1 MHARLRNCFLAL
13 ALMGASA
20 SALAG
25 AREEL
30 GRFTTGLKGLDG
42 HFVQQ
47 VYDGKGR
54 LKETSSGRVA
64 LSVPRLFRWEY
75 VKPHEQ
81 LIVADGRKVWIYDP
95 DLEQA
100 TVREQGSE
108 EASSPLAALL
118 APERLDRQFDVS
130 EEAGSR
136 DGLHWLALSPKVGA
150 DASFQYASLGFGPQ
164 GLSRMEITDAAGQRT
179 VLRFSDWRRNPAFA
193 AGTFRYVP
201 GKGVDV
207 VGQR

>member
-1 MHARLRNCFLAL
+1 MRHLLRTSLLAL

-20 SALAG
+20 SAFAG

-30 GRFTTGLKGLDG
+30 KTFTNGLKGLDG
-42 HFVQQ
+42 QFSQQ

-54 LKETSSGRVA
+54 LKEKSSGRLA
-64 LSVPRLFRWEY
+64 LSAPRLFRWEY
-75 VKPHEQ
+75 TKPFEQ
-81 LIVADGRKVWIYDP
+81 LIVADGKKVWVYDP
-95 DLEQA
+95 DLQQV
-100 TVREQGSE
+100 TVRDQGSE
-108 EASSPLAALL
+108 EANSPLAALVE
-118 APERLDRQFDVS
+118 PGRLDRQFDVS

-136 DGLHWLALSPKVGA
+136 DGLQWLALSPKAGA
-150 DASFQYASLGFGPQ
+150 DAVFQYANLGFGAQ

-179 VLRFSDWRRNPAFA
+179 VINFSGWQRNPAFA

-207 VGQR
+207 VGER